1 MLTVQNSLKPQA
13 KTSKAAKPIQTNL
26 KPAAKSGYLAYNQ
39 VQLALDRP
47 KTLKIWLKTGKI
59 DVANCTLDFGQLH
72 FQLNAIQNFVYKAR

>member
-1 MLTVQNSLKPQA
+1 MLPVQNSLKPQA